1 MISLGSQI
9 PLIFCLQPTPQTE
22 HETRTMNPDS
32 QPLLLLCSQ
41 LGLGDDSLKPLT
53 LREWNPLARKM
64 QTASLRPSDLLQ
76 FNETDLQTR
85 LDLPTE
91 YATRITQLLSRD
103 IQHDLNRLASLGIS
117 PITRADSDYP
127 ERYRQRLK
135 DSAPTVLFYAG
146 EKALLGQPGI
156 AVVGSRHLDDAGKEC
171 AAFVG
176 NACGLSGMVL
186 YSGGA
191 KGVDTISM
199 DSALEARGT
208 AVSVLADSLERA
220 VKSRKEALS
229 RGDLCL
235 VTPYSPNAGFSV
247 GAAMGRNR
255 LIYTLADYAIVV
267 ASDAETGG
275 TWAGATEALK
285 NNWLP
290 IFVLKHDAMP
300 EGNKLLLQKGALT
313 FPHPFKDKPV
323 KLPQWMKEKASE
335 LPAQPN
341 QPGLF

>member
-1 MISLGSQI
+1 MTLPDDSLA
-9 PLIFCLQPTPQTE
+9 
-22 HETRTMNPDS
+22 
-32 QPLLLLCSQ
+32 LLLLCSQ
-41 LGLGDDSLKPLT
+41 LGLEDDAAKPLT
-53 LREWNPLARKM
+53 LREWNPLARRL
-64 QTASLRPSDLLQ
+64 QAASLRPSNLLTVSTSDSLLELSP
-76 FNETDLQTR
+76 NER
-85 LDLPTE
+85 E
-91 YATRITQLLSRD
+91 RISCLVSRN
-103 IQHDLNRLASLGIS
+103 IQYELNRLQSLGIY
-117 PITRADSDYP
+117 PLTRAASDYP
-127 ERYRQRLK
+127 EKYRQRLK
-135 DSAPTVLFYAG
+135 DSAPAILFYAG

-156 AVVGSRHLDDAGKEC
+156 AVVGSRHLDDAGQDC
-171 AAFVG
+171 ARFVG
-176 NACGLSGMVL
+176 NACGLSGQVL

-191 KGVDTISM
+191 KGVDTIST

-255 LIYTLADYAIVV
+255 LIYTLSDYAIVV

-285 NNWLP
+285 NSWLP
-290 IFVLKHDAMP
+290 VFVLEHEAMP
-300 EGNKLLLQKGALT
+300 EGNKLLLQKGALA

-323 KLPQWMKEKASE
+323 QLSEWMNEKAASS
-335 LPAQPN
+335 PRKPN
-341 QPGLF
+341 QPSLF